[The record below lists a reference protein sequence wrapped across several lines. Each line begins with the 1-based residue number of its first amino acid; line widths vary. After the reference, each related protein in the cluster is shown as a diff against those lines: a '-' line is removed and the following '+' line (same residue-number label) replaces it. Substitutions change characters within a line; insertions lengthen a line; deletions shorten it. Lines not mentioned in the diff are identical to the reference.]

1 MELQFLLGARQR
13 DRRELTSAVASHRSD
28 VMVMES
34 TGSYWKIPYAALE
47 ADLAGV
53 DPCDYLVDV

>member
-1 MELQFLLGARQR
+1 MELQLLLGACQR
-13 DRRELTSAVASHRSD
+13 DRRKLPIAVASHRSD
-28 VMVMES
+28 AIVMES
-34 TGSYWKIPYAALE
+34 IGRYWKIPYAAQD